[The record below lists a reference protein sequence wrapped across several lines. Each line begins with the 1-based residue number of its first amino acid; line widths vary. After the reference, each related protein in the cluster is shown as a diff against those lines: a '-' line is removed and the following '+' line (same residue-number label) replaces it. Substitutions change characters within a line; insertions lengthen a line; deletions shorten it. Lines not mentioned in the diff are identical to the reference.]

1 MTRQVK
7 RLWTGALP
15 LHEAFWHYAIFFG
28 LLVNIATIVL
38 FLGLYVADAA
48 SMLLVAAFLLPVP
61 YNLLVGVAVWRSA
74 DRYQGPRK
82 WADLARAA
90 SLVWLLVLTAA

>member
-1 MTRQVK
+1 MTEHVK
-7 RLWTGALP
+7 RLWAGALP
-15 LHEAFWHYAIFFG
+15 LHEAFWHYAIVFG
-28 LLVNIATIVL
+28 LLVNIATITL
-38 FLGLYVADAA
+38 FLGLYVADADTT
-48 SMLLVAAFLLPVP
+48 LLVAAFLLPVP

-74 DRYQGPRK
+74 DRYQGPQR

>member
-1 MTRQVK
+1 
-7 RLWTGALP
+7 
-15 LHEAFWHYAIFFG
+15 
-28 LLVNIATIVL
+28 
-38 FLGLYVADAA
+38 
-48 SMLLVAAFLLPVP
+48 MLLVAAFLLPIP

-74 DRYQGPRK
+74 DRYQGPQR